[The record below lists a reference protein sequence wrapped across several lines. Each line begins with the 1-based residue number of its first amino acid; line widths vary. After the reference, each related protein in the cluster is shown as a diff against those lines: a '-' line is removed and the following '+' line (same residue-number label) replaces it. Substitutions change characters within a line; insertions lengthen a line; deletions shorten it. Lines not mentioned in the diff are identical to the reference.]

1 MGPGQPGPGAQL
13 SGAQFATDNW
23 APDNRAPGPNCPG
36 PNCPGPNLPR
46 TMDNVLFVR
55 SKSKKFSS
63 SLALMLRELK
73 PFHPSVLSVSILQPS
88 AMLFSKARNFVSN
101 KKSKKDWSHIQDQFY
116 WRAPTAHALSPVSN
130 LTPAPFPSS
139 NRPSL
144 NLMSNRVIKEKTGAK
159 SKVRRTGEH
168 PLPI

>member
-1 MGPGQPGPGAQL
+1 MCKLFTTRLA
-13 SGAQFATDNW
+13 
-23 APDNRAPGPNCPG
+23 
-36 PNCPGPNLPR
+36 
-46 TMDNVLFVR
+46 MDNVLFVR

-139 NRPSL
+139 KQTFIETCLKPS
-144 NLMSNRVIKEKTGAK
+144 NQRKTGAE
-159 SKVRRTGEH
+159 SK
-168 PLPI
+168 LPI